1 MKTLK
6 TLLLAIT
13 IVAAAACN
21 RGRHVIIV
29 TQTNDIKIKLEYTGT
44 IVVNPDK
51 NRIVSIS
58 PNGYVNYDNNGNEL
72 IASPGTDGR
81 IDYEINGEKAGNLNS
96 NGQALLAEAVKMIA
110 KHEPKIHY
118 N

>member
-6 TLLLAIT
+6 TLFLTIT
-13 IVAAAACN
+13 IMAAAACN
-21 RGRHVIIV
+21 HGRHVIIV

-44 IVVNPDK
+44 IVVNTDQ

-58 PNGYVNYDNNGNEL
+58 PNGYVSYDNNGNEL
-72 IASPGTDGR
+72 IASRGSGDR
-81 IDYEINGEKAGNLNS
+81 IDYEINGEKISNLNS
-96 NGQALLAEAVKMIA
+96 NEQALLAEAVKMIA
-110 KHEPKIHY
+110 KHQPKL

>member
-6 TLLLAIT
+6 TLFLTIT
-13 IVAAAACN
+13 IIAAAACN

-44 IVVNPDK
+44 IVVNTDQ

-58 PNGYVNYDNNGNEL
+58 PNGYVSYYNNGNEL
-72 IASPGTDGR
+72 IASRGDGGG
-81 IDYEINGEKAGNLNS
+81 IDYEINGEKTSNLNS
-96 NGQALLAEAVKMIA
+96 NEQALLAEAVKMIA
-110 KHEPKIHY
+110 KHQPKL